1 MAKALLN
8 SVFGGFSGKSGNLVF
23 RQLRGQTIIA
33 QPPDVT
39 TRKPSPAQMARQGR
53 FAEAN
58 AYAKRVLADPLQRR
72 SYAALAEERNRKVDT
87 MVIGD
92 FLTPPVVEEIET
104 SGYQRKPD
112 GLIRVLAIDDVEV
125 VSVEVSIKTADG
137 VAIESGP
144 AEKFHG
150 VWQYAAT
157 AAVPNGTALTITAT
171 AKDRPGH
178 DGSRTIVYL

>member
-1 MAKALLN
+1 MAKAQLN
-8 SVFGGFSGKSGNLVF
+8 SVFAGFSGKTGNLVF

-39 TRKPSPAQMARQGR
+39 TRKPSAAQKARQGR

-58 AYAKRVLADPLQRR
+58 AYAKLVLADPLQRR
-72 SYAALAEERNRKVDT
+72 GYAALAEERNRKVDT

-104 SGYQRKPD
+104 SEYQRKPG
-112 GLIRVLAIDDVEV
+112 GLIRILASDDIEV
-125 VSVEVSIKTADG
+125 VAVEVSINTAEG
-137 VAIESGP
+137 TLIEQGS
-144 AEKFHG
+144 AAKFHG
-150 VWQYAAT
+150 VWRYATT
-157 AAVPNGTALTITAT
+157 ASAPSNIALVINAT

-178 DGSRTIVYL
+178 EGSYRLNYI